1 MRNKK
6 ALAAGALMVPALA
19 LTGGIAYASST
30 GSHPAP
36 TRPAVTTVQAHGK
49 HPTGQARHDR
59 CDWRCG
65 DHQGDRRGHGYERH
79 ATQRPVTQPQAT
91 ESQATQH
98 HAYRHRSHRTSAGYQ
113 GGWGYQGSG
122 QDGGHGY
129 RGPHGG
135 GGRHGGRGC
144 W

>member
-19 LTGGIAYASST
+19 LTGGIAYANST

-36 TRPAVTTVQAHGK
+36 ARPAVTTVQAHGQ

-65 DHQGDRRGHGYERH
+65 DHRGDQRGHGDQRH
-79 ATQRPVTQPQAT
+79 ATQRPATQP
-91 ESQATQH
+91 QATQH
-98 HAYRHRSHRTSAGYQ
+98 HATQHRSHRSSADYQ

-122 QDGGHGY
+122 QDDGHGHQ
-129 RGPHGG
+129 GSHGG
-135 GGRHGGRGC
+135 GGHHGGGDC